1 MTFLWRFFQTCR
13 FLLHF
18 ATCTVQVKKVS
29 HATKGEMKPEKIRF
43 LALFSRHLV
52 RQNPFSIL
60 SISTRADM
68 ASWSAA
74 TSFFLGGSVSLLGH
88 LPFLHRW
95 APFCGM
101 PLFAQLRA
109 FRTSLTRCTWKRKWM
124 HQRMR
129 LVQPCKVSITRV
141 HHRRLTEAYIGHE
154 KLAHQCEGV
163 TKSQPVIALVLQET
177 ASLWL
182 ELRVMLDIPSQYM
195 HYCLVLLCE
204 VYCVIV

>member
-1 MTFLWRFFQTCR
+1 MSSKNLHDLPLTVFPNLPISSALCYLHSSSQSRHKGWDETWKNPLPCTFLSTFSTSKSLFHPLYFYKSRYGV
-13 FLLHF
+13 L
-18 ATCTVQVKKVS
+18 VS
-29 HATKGEMKPEKIRF
+29 SYF
-43 LALFSRHLV
+43 
-52 RQNPFSIL
+52 
-60 SISTRADM
+60 
-68 ASWSAA
+68 
-74 TSFFLGGSVSLLGH
+74 FFLGGSVSLLGH

-101 PLFAQLRA
+101 PLFVQLRA

-154 KLAHQCEGV
+154 KLAHQ
-163 TKSQPVIALVLQET
+163 PVIVLVLQET